1 VPLTIDD
8 RLAIQEAL
16 ARYCFCLDQGRWDE
30 FRALFTADARLDFG
44 EVMGVWE
51 GADGVRRFTETM
63 AGLGLFMRHYVTN
76 VLLSGD
82 GTSAHAEC
90 YVLAVTGRGDQQMV
104 ATGRYDDRFVKQ
116 DGRWLLASRHAV
128 IER

>member
-1 VPLTIDD
+1 MPLTADD
-8 RLAIQEAL
+8 RLAIQEVL
-16 ARYCFCLDQGRWDE
+16 SRYCHCLDRGRWDE
-30 FRALFTADARLDFG
+30 FRALFVQDAKLDFG
-44 EVMGVWE
+44 DVMGVWE
-51 GADGVRRFTETM
+51 GAESIRKFTETI

-76 VLLSGD
+76 VLLTGD
-82 GTSAHAEC
+82 GTTVDADT

-104 ATGRYDDRFVKQ
+104 ATGRYEDRFVKR